1 MWSLVRGIYAD
12 QDQIGMIMDRIKLN
26 LLQIG
31 NFFLK
36 LYFVSLLLN
45 LCMYIYFK
53 VIQEIP
59 WHLPARLMIV
69 EFLTFL
75 AGIFLVYLTSSQLG
89 IKPRVFALLFGLV
102 PIVNLY
108 VIFMIVGISGR
119 EIQLEKTRGIRDA
132 ERVSTQIC
140 ATKYPILLVHG
151 VFFRDSKHINYWG
164 RIPKDLI
171 DNGARIFYGEHN
183 SAASVDQSAKELGTR
198 VDQILAE
205 TGCEKINIIAHSKG
219 GLDAR
224 ACVADGNA
232 HKIASLTTI
241 NTPHRGCEFA
251 DYYLNKIPKETQVK
265 IAEKYNLAARAM
277 GDKNPDLIAA
287 VTDLTAHSCKMRNET
302 IKNDPDVFYQS
313 VGSVLKSAASGSFPM
328 NLTHGIVKMF
338 DGENDGLVGVDSFP
352 WGERYIL
359 LRNHKSRS
367 GISHADMIDLDRA
380 NIKGF
385 DVREFYVQ
393 LVAEL
398 KNKGF

>member
-1 MWSLVRGIYAD
+1 MT
-12 QDQIGMIMDRIKLN
+12 MDRIKLRH
-26 LLQIG
+26 LQLG

-36 LYFVSLLLN
+36 IYFLSLLFN
-45 LCMYIYFK
+45 LCMFIYYK
-53 VIQEIP
+53 VIQETY
-59 WHLPARLMIV
+59 WRLPTSFMIV
-69 EFLTFL
+69 ELLIFL
-75 AGIFLVYLTSSQLG
+75 AGIFLVYLTSTQLG
-89 IKPRVFALLFGLV
+89 IRPRIFALLFGLV
-102 PIVNLY
+102 PIVNLF
-108 VIFMIVGISGR
+108 VIHMIIGICSR
-119 EIQLEKTRGIRDA
+119 EIRLEKTRGIRDSKRA
-132 ERVSTQIC
+132 GTQIC

-151 VFFRDSKHINYWG
+151 VFFRDSEQINYWG
-164 RIPKDLI
+164 RIPKDLA

-183 SAASVDQSAKELGTR
+183 SASSVERSAKELGER
-198 VDQILAE
+198 IDQILEE
-205 TGCEKINIIAHSKG
+205 TGCEKVNIIAHSKG

-224 ACVADGNA
+224 ACIANGYANKV
-232 HKIASLTTI
+232 ASLTTI

-251 DYYLNKIPKETQVK
+251 DYYLNKIPKETQEK
-265 IAEKYNLAARAM
+265 IAEKYNVAAKAI
-277 GDKNPDLIAA
+277 GDRHPDLIAA
-287 VTDLTAHSCKMRNET
+287 VTDLTAHACKMRNEI
-302 IKNDPDVFYQS
+302 IKNDPNVYYQS
-313 VGSVLKSAASGSFPM
+313 VGSVLKSAASGRFPL

>member
-1 MWSLVRGIYAD
+1 
-12 QDQIGMIMDRIKLN
+12 MIMDRIKLN
-26 LLQIG
+26 VLQIG

-36 LYFVSLLLN
+36 LYFVGLLLN
-45 LCMYIYFK
+45 LCMYIYFR

-59 WHLPARLMIV
+59 WHLSARLMIV

-75 AGIFLVYLTSSQLG
+75 AGILLVYLTSSQLG

-108 VIFMIVGISGR
+108 VIFMIIGISGR

-151 VFFRDSKHINYWG
+151 VFFRDSEQINYWG
-164 RIPKDLI
+164 RIPKDLA

-183 SAASVDQSAKELGTR
+183 SASSVERSAKELGER
-198 VDQILAE
+198 IDQILEE
-205 TGCEKINIIAHSKG
+205 TGCEKVNIIAHSKG

-224 ACVADGNA
+224 ACIANGYANKV
-232 HKIASLTTI
+232 ASLTTI

-251 DYYLNKIPKETQVK
+251 DYYLNKIPKETQEK
-265 IAEKYNLAARAM
+265 IAEKYNAAAKAI
-277 GDKNPDLIAA
+277 GDRHPDLIAA
-287 VTDLTAHSCKMRNET
+287 VTDLTAHACKMRNEI
-302 IKNDPDVFYQS
+302 IKNDPNVYYQS
-313 VGSVLKSAASGSFPM
+313 VGSVLKSAASGRFPL

-352 WGERYIL
+352 WGEKYIL
-359 LRNHKSRS
+359 LRNQKKRR
-367 GISHADMIDLDRA
+367 GISHGDVIDLDRE
-380 NIKGF
+380 NINGF

-398 KNKGF
+398 KNKGY